1 MKGFLTTRI
10 GRHFLAIFTALAL
23 PLIAAAWFGL
33 RTVTS
38 ALEQQ
43 THTVLRAA
51 SNAAEAQ
58 LREFLLHLKRKTLS
72 ISVNGKI
79 REVLQPASG
88 LSTGQLV
95 STDVTEL
102 LIWQQTSLP
111 DVEEISV
118 LTTDGRVVASSRRQN
133 ISQDWS
139 SAAFFTRGQM
149 SFYPGDL
156 YREPADGQIRWVMS
170 APILDAA
177 GSRPLGVVV
186 LRVDASALSDL
197 TTGRRIIA
205 EGADSQSFRI
215 GNTGETYIVNR
226 NRLMI
231 TESRDL
237 PDSILKV
244 KVDTLP
250 VRTALEE
257 GREITGD
264 YRDYRGVNVSGASTF
279 LRDIHWVVLTEIDF
293 SQVFAPIR
301 RLRNVLIWLALGL
314 GLVAMAVTWGWIRA
328 IIRPLSMVS
337 NADIA
342 LATGNETEAIV
353 PEENLPANEVG
364 DFVRKR
370 NARIKQLID
379 RQRALALE
387 QKRRAEAAAE
397 LERMSYSMVH
407 DMRAPLRAII
417 SFGGMLEAEAAEWL
431 TDETRNYIQRMRIA
445 AARMDRLLSD
455 MLRYSAFTG
464 EEWPLQPVNI
474 SEVLR
479 EIIETYPMFQP
490 HKNNIRVPA
499 DLPIVRGNEAAL
511 TQCFSSLL
519 ANAITYV
526 RPGEVPQVN
535 VRAECNNDLVRIFVE
550 DNGIGI
556 GPEVQGKIFDIFHRG
571 TNEQEGTGIGLAIV
585 RIAALRMGGRVG
597 VISEPGHGS
606 QFCLELR
613 LAGEENSPASREQE

>member
-10 GRHFLAIFTALAL
+10 GRHFLAIFTALSL
-23 PLIAAAWFGL
+23 PLIAAGWFGL
-33 RTVTS
+33 RIVTS

-58 LREFLLHLKRKTLS
+58 LREFLLHLKRQTLS
-72 ISVNGKI
+72 ISVNAEI
-79 REVLQPASG
+79 REVLQTASG
-88 LSTGQLV
+88 VNTGQLV
-95 STDVTEL
+95 STDITEL
-102 LIWQQTSLP
+102 LILQQASLP

-118 LTTDGRVVASSRRQN
+118 LATDGRVVASSMRQN
-133 ISQDWS
+133 IGQDWS
-139 SAAFFTRGQM
+139 SAECFTRGQK
-149 SFYPGDL
+149 SFFPGDL
-156 YREPADGQIRWVMS
+156 YREPADRQIRWVMS
-170 APILDAA
+170 APIIDAA

-186 LRVDASALSDL
+186 LRVGANTLSDL

-205 EGADSQSFRI
+205 EGADTQSFRI

-250 VRTALEE
+250 VRAALEE
-257 GREITGD
+257 GREISGD
-264 YRDYRGVNVSGASTF
+264 YKDYRGVSVSGASTF

-301 RLRNVLIWLALGL
+301 RLRNVLIGLALGL
-314 GLVAMAVTWGWIRA
+314 GLVATVVTWGWIRA
-328 IIRPLSMVS
+328 IIRPLSIVS
-337 NADIA
+337 NADVA
-342 LATGNETEAIV
+342 LATGNETGAIV

-370 NARIKQLID
+370 NVRIKQLIE

-417 SFGGMLEAEAAEWL
+417 GFGAMLEAEAGEWL

-445 AARMDRLLSD
+445 ADRMDRLLSD

-464 EEWPLQPVNI
+464 EDWPLQPVNI
-474 SEVLR
+474 SEILR
-479 EIIETYPMFQP
+479 DIIDTYPMFQP
-490 HKNNIRVPA
+490 HKNNIRVRA

-511 TQCFSSLL
+511 AQCFSSLL

-526 RPGEVPQVN
+526 RPGDVPQVN

-550 DNGIGI
+550 DKGIGI
-556 GPEVQGKIFDIFHRG
+556 APEVQGKIFDIFHRG

-606 QFCLELR
+606 KFWLELR
-613 LAGEENSPASREQE
+613 LAGGENSPANREQG

>member
-1 MKGFLTTRI
+1 MR
-10 GRHFLAIFTALAL
+10 
-23 PLIAAAWFGL
+23 
-33 RTVTS
+33 V
-38 ALEQQ
+38 
-43 THTVLRAA
+43 A

-72 ISVNGKI
+72 ISANGKI
-79 REVLQPASG
+79 RDVLQTASG
-88 LSTGQLV
+88 PNAGQLG

-102 LIWQQTSLP
+102 LTWQQTSMP

-118 LTTDGRVVASSRRQN
+118 LATDGRVVASSMRQN
-133 ISQDWS
+133 IGQDWS
-139 SAAFFTRGQM
+139 SAEFFARGQK
-149 SFYPGDL
+149 SFFPGDL
-156 YREPADGQIRWVMS
+156 YREPADGQIRWAMS
-170 APILDAA
+170 APIMDAA
-177 GSRPLGVVV
+177 GSRLLGVVAI
-186 LRVDASALSDL
+186 RVDASALNDL
-197 TTGRRIIA
+197 TTGRRIVA
-205 EGADSQSFRI
+205 EGADTQSFRI

-237 PDSILKV
+237 PGSILKV

-250 VRTALEE
+250 VRAALEQ
-257 GREITGD
+257 GREISSD
-264 YRDYRGVNVSGASTF
+264 YKDYRGVRVSGASVF
-279 LRDIHWVVLTEIDF
+279 LQEMNWVVLTEIDF

-314 GLVAMAVTWGWIRA
+314 GLSATVVTWSWVRA
-328 IIRPLSMVS
+328 IIRPLRIVS
-337 NADIA
+337 QADIA
-342 LATGNETEAIV
+342 LAAGDETRAIAS
-353 PEENLPANEVG
+353 EENLPANEVG

-370 NARIKQLID
+370 NARIKQLIE
-379 RQRALALE
+379 RQQALALE

-417 SFGGMLEAEAAEWL
+417 SFGAMLETEAAQWL
-431 TDETRNYIQRMRIA
+431 TDDTRDYIQRMRTA
-445 AARMDRLLSD
+445 ADRMDRLICD
-455 MLRYSAFTG
+455 MLRYSAFAR
-464 EEWPLQPVNI
+464 EELPLQRINI
-474 SEVLR
+474 SKLLR
-479 EIIETYPMFQP
+479 DIIDTYPMFQP
-490 HKNNIRVPA
+490 HKNNIGVPA

-535 VRAECNNDLVRIFVE
+535 VRAESNNDLVRIFVE

-556 GPEVQGKIFDIFHRG
+556 TPEMQGKIFDIFHRG

-585 RIAALRMGGRVG
+585 RVAALRMGGRVG
-597 VISEPGHGS
+597 VISEPGQGS
-606 QFCLELR
+606 QFWIELR
-613 LAGEENSPASREQE
+613 LAGEGNSPASREQERQDPPNAKV